1 MIDSLVDTERP
12 IAIDELQAAAID
24 TALTACEPE
33 HAVRLVG
40 ITARYADDTDR
51 IAPLEVLLLS
61 QLAVA
66 GNAAQPSLARIQLSM
81 AGPQPIDPAP
91 ETVLERGLAVMY
103 ADFGVE
109 IEPLCA
115 TLGVDPQTIYR
126 RLGSDRSSVQ
136 RE

>member
-1 MIDSLVDTERP
+1 MIDSLSDAERP
-12 IAIDELQAAAID
+12 ISIDELQAAAID
-24 TALTACEPE
+24 TALTVREPE

-51 IAPLEVLLLS
+51 ITPLEVLLLS
-61 QLAVA
+61 QLAIV
-66 GNAAQPSLARIQLSM
+66 GNSTQPSFAPVQLSI

-91 ETVLERGLAVMY
+91 ETLLQRGLTVMY

-115 TLGVDPQTIYR
+115 MLGVDPQTIY
-126 RLGSDRSSVQ
+126 SQ
-136 RE
+136 